1 MIKERS
7 LSFGKIYHRETNVS
21 ESSTFHQTNNFF
33 LQNVIWKQQIKHM
46 PGIHTVPE
54 TLKVCC
60 RNFLSKNNI
69 IRRDKKNHYIF

>member
-7 LSFGKIYHRETNVS
+7 LSVGKIYHRESNVP

-33 LQNVIWKQQIKHM
+33 YKMLSGNNKHM

-60 RNFLSKNNI
+60 RKFLSKNNI